1 MIDLHVHSTASDG
14 TETPSRLVEMAIN
27 TGLTAIAL
35 TDHDTVSG
43 VQEFLEAGQ
52 GSSIKV
58 IPGVEISAWD
68 RSKELHIVGLFIDPA
83 HEELVSF
90 LESMRN
96 ERALRNR
103 LIIHKLQTLGYS
115 ISEDEVSVVA
125 GGESIGRPHIAQ
137 VLVEKGYFEGIQ
149 DVFDTLLKR
158 GKRAYIARSLKR
170 PTAICQLI
178 HDAGGVAIWAH
189 PISGQ
194 HSGERAYVK
203 KMLKGLIPAGLDGME
218 TMYTTF
224 NRNQTALLEE
234 LAETNGLLRSGGS
247 DYHGSTRPF
256 TKLGVGG
263 GGLSVPDSFLETIE
277 TYIQNRKHA

>member
-14 TETPSRLVEMAIN
+14 TETPSKLVEMAKN
-27 TGLTAIAL
+27 TGLSAIAL

-52 GSSIKV
+52 GSGMKV
-58 IPGVEISAWD
+58 IPGVEISTWD
-68 RSKELHIVGLFIDPA
+68 RSKELHIVGLFIDP
-83 HEELVSF
+83 ENRELVSF

-103 LIIHKLQTLGYS
+103 LIIHKLQTMGYS
-115 ISEDEVSVVA
+115 ITEDEVSVVA
-125 GGESIGRPHIAQ
+125 GGESIGRPHIAR

-158 GKRAYIARSLKR
+158 GKRGYIARSLKR
-170 PTAICQLI
+170 PPAVCQLI

-189 PISGQ
+189 PVSGQ
-194 HSGERAYVK
+194 HSGERAYIK
-203 KMLKGLIPAGLDGME
+203 KMLKGLIPAGLDGIE

-224 NRNQTALLEE
+224 NRNQTALLDE

-247 DYHGSTRPF
+247 DYHGYTRPF
-256 TKLGVGG
+256 TKLGTGG
-263 GGLSVPDSFLETIE
+263 GCLSVPDSFLETIE
-277 TYIQNRKHA
+277 TYIQNRNQT